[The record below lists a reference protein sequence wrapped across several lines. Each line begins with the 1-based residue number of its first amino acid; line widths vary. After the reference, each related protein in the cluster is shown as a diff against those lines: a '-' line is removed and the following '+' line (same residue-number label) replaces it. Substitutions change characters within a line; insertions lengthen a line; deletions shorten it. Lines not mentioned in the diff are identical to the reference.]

1 MNVAGEVKGHVRP
14 YQVPA
19 LYTWI
24 LKSTTGAC
32 RWWMHGWTVM
42 DTLDDE
48 KMTTDKRLP
57 VNATR
62 FCCVIYLPFVAP
74 TWMFSFKNKRVVF
87 LFFLVVIAS
96 CGTSASYGLQG
107 CFWQVYAS
115 LSPGLP
121 NLLPYLPALTAFPT
135 LVLFLLFLIFQL
147 FRFFRLHFP
156 LCTRAVLAR
165 IHLQF

>member
-1 MNVAGEVKGHVRP
+1 MRRDFAASFI
-14 YQVPA
+14 Y
-19 LYTWI
+19 
-24 LKSTTGAC
+24 
-32 RWWMHGWTVM
+32 
-42 DTLDDE
+42 
-48 KMTTDKRLP
+48 RL
-57 VNATR
+57 
-62 FCCVIYLPFVAP
+62 FLLPECSVSKIRGLF
-74 TWMFSFKNKRVVF
+74 FS
-87 LFFLVVIAS
+87 FFLVVIAS

-121 NLLPYLPALTAFPT
+121 NLLPYLPALTSFPALTAFPT